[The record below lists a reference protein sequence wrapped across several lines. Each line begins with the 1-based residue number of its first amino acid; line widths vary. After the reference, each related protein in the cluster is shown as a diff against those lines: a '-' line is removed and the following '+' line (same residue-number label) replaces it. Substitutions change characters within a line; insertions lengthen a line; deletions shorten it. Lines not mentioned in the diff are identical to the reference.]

1 MKLPSGFVTLA
12 APHAVPAWRVLAKTA
27 ADVLGKLVTLAVVVL
42 AARRLSP
49 EAFGV
54 LAVATT
60 AGWLLGVATDAGWS
74 MFLAREI
81 ARRPSA
87 WRAIAREVLAWRAG
101 SAGAAVACAA
111 LAARWLVPAADR
123 PAFVLLVSASLA
135 GAVLETAM
143 HVFRGLER
151 AEIEAALHA
160 AQRGAAGIAGGAV
173 LWWRPGLV
181 PLALA
186 LLVPP
191 LAALGTAAAIA
202 RRIDPGG
209 GGRAPAATLAWADVR
224 RRVLPLGAG
233 ALISALYFRIDVF
246 FVESWHGLDA
256 AGAYNAVF
264 RIVDALRLL
273 PAAVLAVAF
282 PRLVRAADPAAASRL
297 GAALFG
303 AGVAVAAAVALAA
316 AWIVTAVY
324 GPRYSG
330 TSGTLIVLSASVPLF
345 YLNYVL
351 THQVIAWDGDRAYA
365 RVAALAL
372 AANLAANVAFVPA
385 YGARGAA
392 VATGLTEL
400 AVTAGCCAA
409 LRRRRAPLA
418 VPVAAG
424 GDA

>member
-12 APHAVPAWRVLAKTA
+12 APHAVPAGRVIAKTA
-27 ADVLGKLVTLAVVVL
+27 ADVLGKLVALAVVVL

-60 AGWLLGVATDAGWS
+60 SGWLLGVATDAGWS

-81 ARRPSA
+81 ARQPSA
-87 WRAIAREVLAWRAG
+87 WRGIARRVLAWRAG
-101 SAGAAVACAA
+101 SAGLGLAVSA

-123 PAFVLLVSASLA
+123 PAFVLLVSAALA

-151 AEIEAALHA
+151 AEVEAGLHA
-160 AQRGAAGIAGGAV
+160 AQRGATGLAGLAV

-181 PLALA
+181 PLGLA
-186 LLVPP
+186 MLLPP
-191 LAALGTAAAIA
+191 LAALGAAAAVA
-202 RRIDPGG
+202 RRLPTAG
-209 GGRAPAATLAWADVR
+209 GGRVAAAPTTWADVR

-264 RIVDALRLL
+264 RLVDALRLL
-273 PAAVLAVAF
+273 PGAVLAVAF
-282 PRLVRAADPAAASRL
+282 PRLVRAVEPAAASKL
-297 GAALFG
+297 GAALAG
-303 AGVAVAAAVALAA
+303 AGLAVAALVAFPAT
-316 AWIVTAVY
+316 WIVTTAY
-324 GPRYSG
+324 GARYAAAG
-330 TSGTLIVLSASVPLF
+330 GTLVVLSASVPLF

-351 THQVIAWDGDRAYA
+351 THQVIAWDGDTAYA

-372 AANLAANVAFVPA
+372 AANLAANVALVPA

-400 AVTAGCCAA
+400 AVTAGCLAA
-409 LRRRRAPLA
+409 LRGRRAARA